1 MKYFMGYRHE
11 RNTFPSPLCIKLPQM
26 NASAKYFDRNSKYIN
41 HLAKGEKM
49 VKKYLKVLTNIKIEL
64 NSELVYSDK
73 HIKTEKKIYDYK
85 VYKNFQ
91 HNKIPKDN
99 EYYVC
104 LSVILLDSIFVNSNK
119 EYPQIF

>member
-26 NASAKYFDRNSKYIN
+26 NAYAKYFDRNSKYIN

>member
-11 RNTFPSPLCIKLPQM
+11 RNTFPSSLCIKLPQM
-26 NASAKYFDRNSKYIN
+26 NAYAKYFDRNSKYIN

-49 VKKYLKVLTNIKIEL
+49 VKKYLKVLTNVKIEL

>member
-1 MKYFMGYRHE
+1 MKYFIGYRHE

-26 NASAKYFDRNSKYIN
+26 NAYAKYFDRNSKYIN

>member
-26 NASAKYFDRNSKYIN
+26 NAYAKYFDRNSKYIN

-104 LSVILLDSIFVNSNK
+104 LSVILIDSIFVNSNK

>member
-11 RNTFPSPLCIKLPQM
+11 RNTSPSPLCIKLPQM
-26 NASAKYFDRNSKYIN
+26 NAYAKYFDRNSKYIN

-119 EYPQIF
+119 EYSQIF

>member
-26 NASAKYFDRNSKYIN
+26 NAYAKYFDRNSKYIN

-119 EYPQIF
+119 EYSQIF

>member
-1 MKYFMGYRHE
+1 
-11 RNTFPSPLCIKLPQM
+11 M
-26 NASAKYFDRNSKYIN
+26 NAYAKYFDRNSKYIN

-104 LSVILLDSIFVNSNK
+104 LSVILLDSIFVNSSK